1 MRTKLLEQNIIN
13 DVVSLEEAYE
23 HARITDDW
31 DELVVQ
37 ACLDA
42 AHDAVES
49 WLNRKLYPSIMVG
62 QVNEYRT
69 RITLPY
75 PPVKAVSYVTAECT
89 DGSSVTLIEGTDWKF
104 DSISETVRFLKPQPN
119 LSVFEFRYDCGYE
132 SVEHVPKAVKHAILM
147 TFATLYNNREDAV
160 VGASVASVP
169 LTAHR
174 LLRTHRVRGHI

>member
-1 MRTKLLEQNIIN
+1 MRTKLLEQELTD
-13 DVVSLEEAYE
+13 DVVSLEEAME
-23 HARITDDW
+23 HSRITDDW

-42 AHDAVES
+42 AHDAVQS
-49 WLNRKLYPSIMVG
+49 WLNRKLYPSLMVG

-75 PPVKAVSYVTAECT
+75 PPIKAVSYVTAECANGDT
-89 DGSSVTLIEGTDWKF
+89 IDLVEGTDWKF
-104 DSISETVRFLKPQPN
+104 DSISETIRFLKPQSN
-119 LSVFEFRYDCGYE
+119 LSVFEFQYECGYE
-132 SVEHVPKAVKHAILM
+132 SVESVPKAVKHAILM

-174 LLRTHRVRGHI
+174 LLRTHRVRGHM